1 MGVVLVKNNKGG
13 VGKSW
18 IALQLAAYKAFQN
31 EKVLLLT
38 SDSQNN
44 VLNYSGIKIEDT
56 NKKGLEDMLEGKN
69 YELTKLRPNLFFLHL
84 QDYKVKGNLDEKF
97 KKQINNLKKEFDHI
111 IIDGSPVMNLDNVF
125 VDVAEHII
133 VPTFLDSV
141 TTNSILNLLKKT
153 DISKIRA
160 VIPNR
165 VGRTKIEKDFYTF
178 LKNKLTRSG
187 VFLSIPINQSSIILK
202 LIENGTLLWERRSQK
217 LDDIKNVFI
226 KVWGEIE
233 DEYR

>member
-44 VLNYSGIKIEDT
+44 VLNYSGIKIKDT

-97 KKQINNLKKEFDHI
+97 KKQISILKKEFKHI

-165 VGRTKIEKDFYTF
+165 VGRTAIEKNFYSF
-178 LKNKLTRSG
+178 LKEKLNRSG
-187 VFLSIPINQSSIILK
+187 VFLSIPIKQSSIILN
-202 LIENGTLLWERRSQK
+202 LIEKGTLLWERRAQE
-217 LDDIKNVFI
+217 LEQIKNVFI

-233 DEYR
+233 DE

>member
-31 EKVLLLT
+31 EKVLILT

-44 VLNYSGIKIEDT
+44 ILNYSGIKIKDT
-56 NKKGLEDMLEGKN
+56 NKKGLEDLLEGKN

-97 KKQINNLKKEFDHI
+97 KKQINNLKKEFKHI

-165 VGRTKIEKDFYTF
+165 VGRTAIEKNFYTF
-178 LKNKLTRSG
+178 LKDKLTRSG
-187 VFLSIPINQSSIILK
+187 VFLSIPINQSAIILK

-233 DEYR
+233 DE

>member
-31 EKVLLLT
+31 EKVLILT

-44 VLNYSGIKIEDT
+44 ILNYSGIKIKDT
-56 NKKGLEDMLEGKN
+56 NKKGLEDLLEGKN

-97 KKQINNLKKEFDHI
+97 KKQINNLKKEFKHI

-141 TTNSILNLLKKT
+141 TTNAILNLLKKT

-165 VGRTKIEKDFYTF
+165 VGRTAIEKNFYSF
-178 LKNKLTRSG
+178 LKEKLNRSG
-187 VFLSIPINQSSIILK
+187 VFLSIPIKQSSIILN
-202 LIENGTLLWERRSQK
+202 LIEKGTLLWERRAQE
-217 LDDIKNVFI
+217 LEQIKNVFI

-233 DEYR
+233 DE

>member
-56 NKKGLEDMLEGKN
+56 NKKGLEDLLEGKN

-97 KKQINNLKKEFDHI
+97 KKQISILKKEFKHI

-165 VGRTKIEKDFYTF
+165 VGRTAIEKNFYTF
-178 LKNKLTRSG
+178 LKDKLTRSG
-187 VFLSIPINQSSIILK
+187 IFLSVPIAQSSIILK
-202 LIENGTLLWERRSQK
+202 LIEKGTLLWERKSK
-217 LDDIKNVFI
+217 KVDDIKNIFK

-233 DEYR
+233 DE

>member
-56 NKKGLEDMLEGKN
+56 NKKGLEDRREGKN
-69 YELTKLRPNLFFLHL
+69 YALTKLRPNLFFLHL

-97 KKQINNLKKEFDHI
+97 KKQISILKKEFKHI

-165 VGRTKIEKDFYTF
+165 VGRTAIEKNFYTF
-178 LKNKLTRSG
+178 LKDKLTRSG
-187 VFLSIPINQSSIILK
+187 IFLSVPIAQSSIILK
-202 LIENGTLLWERRSQK
+202 LIEKGTLLWERKSKK
-217 LDDIKNVFI
+217 LDDIKNIFI

-233 DEYR
+233 DE

>member
-44 VLNYSGIKIEDT
+44 VLNYSGIKIKDT
-56 NKKGLEDMLEGKN
+56 NKKGLEDLLEGKN

-97 KKQINNLKKEFDHI
+97 KKQINILKKEFKHI

-141 TTNSILNLLKKT
+141 TTNSILNLLRKT

-178 LKNKLTRSG
+178 LKEKLNRSG
-187 VFLSIPINQSSIILK
+187 VFLSIPIKQSSLILN
-202 LIENGTLLWERRSQK
+202 LIEKGTLLWERRAQE
-217 LDDIKNVFI
+217 LEQIKNVFI

-233 DEYR
+233 DE

>member
-31 EKVLLLT
+31 EKVLILT

-44 VLNYSGIKIEDT
+44 ILNYSGIKIKDT
-56 NKKGLEDMLEGKN
+56 NKKGLEDLLEGKN

-97 KKQINNLKKEFDHI
+97 KKQISILKKEFKHI

-165 VGRTKIEKDFYTF
+165 VGRTAIEKNFYTF
-178 LKNKLTRSG
+178 LKDKLTRSG
-187 VFLSIPINQSSIILK
+187 VFLSIPINQSAIILK

-233 DEYR
+233 DE

>member
-44 VLNYSGIKIEDT
+44 VLNYSGIKIKDT

-165 VGRTKIEKDFYTF
+165 VGRTAIEKNFYTF
-178 LKNKLTRSG
+178 LKDKLTRSG
-187 VFLSIPINQSSIILK
+187 VFLSIPINQSAIILK

-226 KVWGEIE
+226 RVWGEIE
-233 DEYR
+233 DE

>member
-56 NKKGLEDMLEGKN
+56 NKKGLEDLLEGKN

-84 QDYKVKGNLDEKF
+84 QDYKVKWNLDEKF
-97 KKQINNLKKEFDHI
+97 KKQISILKKEFKHI

-217 LDDIKNVFI
+217 LDEIKNVFV
-226 KVWGEIE
+226 KVWREIE
-233 DEYR
+233 DE

>member
-31 EKVLLLT
+31 EKVLILT

-44 VLNYSGIKIEDT
+44 ILNYSGIKIKDT
-56 NKKGLEDMLEGKN
+56 NKKGLEDLLEGKN

-97 KKQINNLKKEFDHI
+97 KKQISILKKEFKHI

-217 LDDIKNVFI
+217 LDEIKNVFV
-226 KVWGEIE
+226 KVWREIE
-233 DEYR
+233 DE

>member
-31 EKVLLLT
+31 EKVLILT

-44 VLNYSGIKIEDT
+44 ILNYSGIKIKDT
-56 NKKGLEDMLEGKN
+56 NKKGLEDLLEGKN

-84 QDYKVKGNLDEKF
+84 QDYKVKGNLDEKY
-97 KKQINNLKKEFDHI
+97 KKQINILKKEFKHI

-178 LKNKLTRSG
+178 LKEKLNRSG
-187 VFLSIPINQSSIILK
+187 VFLSIPIKQSSLILN
-202 LIENGTLLWERRSQK
+202 LIEKGTLLWERRAQE
-217 LDDIKNVFI
+217 LEQIKNVFI

-233 DEYR
+233 DE

>member
-31 EKVLLLT
+31 EKVLILT

-44 VLNYSGIKIEDT
+44 ILNYSGIKIKDT
-56 NKKGLEDMLEGKN
+56 NKKGLEDLLEGKN

-97 KKQINNLKKEFDHI
+97 KKQINNLKKEFKHI

-217 LDDIKNVFI
+217 LDEIKNVFV
-226 KVWGEIE
+226 KVWREIE
-233 DEYR
+233 DE

>member
-31 EKVLLLT
+31 EKVLILT

-44 VLNYSGIKIEDT
+44 ILNYSGIKIKDT
-56 NKKGLEDMLEGKN
+56 NKKGLEDLLEGKN

-97 KKQINNLKKEFDHI
+97 KKQINNLKKEFKHI

-178 LKNKLTRSG
+178 LKEKLNRSG
-187 VFLSIPINQSSIILK
+187 VFLSIPIKQSSLILN
-202 LIENGTLLWERRSQK
+202 LIEKGTLLWERRAQE
-217 LDDIKNVFI
+217 LEQIKNVFI

-233 DEYR
+233 DE

>member
-31 EKVLLLT
+31 EKVLILT

-44 VLNYSGIKIEDT
+44 ILNYSGIKIKDT
-56 NKKGLEDMLEGKN
+56 NKKGLEDLLEGKN

-97 KKQINNLKKEFDHI
+97 KKQINNLKKEFKHI

-233 DEYR
+233 GE

>member
-18 IALQLAAYKAFQN
+18 ITLQLAAYKAFQN
-31 EKVLLLT
+31 EKVLILT

-44 VLNYSGIKIEDT
+44 ILNYSGIKIKDT
-56 NKKGLEDMLEGKN
+56 NKKGLEDLLEGKN

-97 KKQINNLKKEFDHI
+97 KKQINILKKEFKHI

-178 LKNKLTRSG
+178 LKEKLNRSG
-187 VFLSIPINQSSIILK
+187 VFLSIPIKQSSLILN
-202 LIENGTLLWERRSQK
+202 LIEKGTLLWERRAQE
-217 LDDIKNVFI
+217 LEQIKNVFI

-233 DEYR
+233 DE

>member
-31 EKVLLLT
+31 EKVLILT

-44 VLNYSGIKIEDT
+44 ILNYSGIKIKDT
-56 NKKGLEDMLEGKN
+56 NKKGLEDLLEGKN

-97 KKQINNLKKEFDHI
+97 KKQISILKKEFKHI

-165 VGRTKIEKDFYTF
+165 VGRTRIEKKFYTF
-178 LKNKLTRSG
+178 LKDTLTRSG

-202 LIENGTLLWERRSQK
+202 LIEKGTLLWESRSQK
-217 LDDIKNVFI
+217 LDEIKNVFI

-233 DEYR
+233 DE

>member
-217 LDDIKNVFI
+217 LDEIKNVFV
-226 KVWGEIE
+226 KVWREIE
-233 DEYR
+233 DE

>member
-56 NKKGLEDMLEGKN
+56 NKKGLEDLLEGKN

-97 KKQINNLKKEFDHI
+97 KKQINNLKKEFKHI

-165 VGRTKIEKDFYTF
+165 VGRTAIEKNFYTF
-178 LKNKLTRSG
+178 LKDKLTRSG

-233 DEYR
+233 DE

>member
-44 VLNYSGIKIEDT
+44 VLNYSGIKIKDT

-97 KKQINNLKKEFDHI
+97 KKQINNLKKEFKHI

-165 VGRTKIEKDFYTF
+165 VGRTAIEKNFYTF
-178 LKNKLTRSG
+178 LKDKLTRSG

-217 LDDIKNVFI
+217 LDEIKNVFV
-226 KVWGEIE
+226 KVWREIE
-233 DEYR
+233 DE

>member
-31 EKVLLLT
+31 EKVLILT

-44 VLNYSGIKIEDT
+44 ILNYSGIKIKDT
-56 NKKGLEDMLEGKN
+56 NKKGLEDLLEGKN

-97 KKQINNLKKEFDHI
+97 KKQINNLKKEFKHI

-165 VGRTKIEKDFYTF
+165 VGRTAIEKNFYSF
-178 LKNKLTRSG
+178 LKEKLNRSG
-187 VFLSIPINQSSIILK
+187 EFLSIPIKQTSIILN
-202 LIENGTLLWERRSQK
+202 LIEKGTLLWERRAQE
-217 LDDIKNVFI
+217 LEQIKNVFI

-233 DEYR
+233 DE

>member
-31 EKVLLLT
+31 EKVLILT

-44 VLNYSGIKIEDT
+44 ILNYSGIKIKDT
-56 NKKGLEDMLEGKN
+56 NKKGLEDLLEGKN

-97 KKQINNLKKEFDHI
+97 KKQISILKKEFKHI

-165 VGRTKIEKDFYTF
+165 VGRTAIEKNFYTF
-178 LKNKLTRSG
+178 LKDKLTRSG
-187 VFLSIPINQSSIILK
+187 IFLSVPIAQSSIILK
-202 LIENGTLLWERRSQK
+202 LIERGTLLWERKSKK
-217 LDDIKNVFI
+217 LDDIKNIFI

-233 DEYR
+233 DE

>member
-56 NKKGLEDMLEGKN
+56 NKKGLEDMLEGKK

-97 KKQINNLKKEFDHI
+97 KKQINNLKKEFKHI

-125 VDVAEHII
+125 VDAR
-133 VPTFLDSV
+133 
-141 TTNSILNLLKKT
+141 
-153 DISKIRA
+153 KINW
-160 VIPNR
+160 VLI
-165 VGRTKIEKDFYTF
+165 
-178 LKNKLTRSG
+178 
-187 VFLSIPINQSSIILK
+187 LSIHNSS
-202 LIENGTLLWERRSQK
+202 LLTYLQV
-217 LDDIKNVFI
+217 LF
-226 KVWGEIE
+226 
-233 DEYR
+233 Y

>member
-31 EKVLLLT
+31 EKVLILT

-44 VLNYSGIKIEDT
+44 ILNYSGIKIKDT
-56 NKKGLEDMLEGKN
+56 NKKGLEDLLEGKN

-97 KKQINNLKKEFDHI
+97 KKQISILKKEFKHI

-165 VGRTKIEKDFYTF
+165 VGRTAIEKNFYTF
-178 LKNKLTRSG
+178 LKDKLTRSG
-187 VFLSIPINQSSIILK
+187 IFLSVPIAQSSIILK
-202 LIENGTLLWERRSQK
+202 LIEKGTLLWERKSKK
-217 LDDIKNVFI
+217 LDDIK
-226 KVWGEIE
+226 KM
-233 DEYR
+233 

>member
-56 NKKGLEDMLEGKN
+56 NKKGLEDLLEGKN

-97 KKQINNLKKEFDHI
+97 KKQISILKKEFKHI

-202 LIENGTLLWERRSQK
+202 LIENGTLLWERRTQK
-217 LDDIKNVFI
+217 LDEIKNVFV
-226 KVWGEIE
+226 KVWREIE
-233 DEYR
+233 DE

>member
-56 NKKGLEDMLEGKN
+56 NKKGLEDMLEGKK

-165 VGRTKIEKDFYTF
+165 VGRTAIEKNFYTF
-178 LKNKLTRSG
+178 LKDKLTRSG

-217 LDDIKNVFI
+217 LDEIKNVFV
-226 KVWGEIE
+226 KVWREIE
-233 DEYR
+233 DE

>member
-56 NKKGLEDMLEGKN
+56 NKKGLEDLLEGKN

-97 KKQINNLKKEFDHI
+97 KKQISILKKEFKHI

-153 DISKIRA
+153 DIYKIRA

-217 LDDIKNVFI
+217 LDEIKNVFV
-226 KVWGEIE
+226 KVWREIE
-233 DEYR
+233 DE

>member
-31 EKVLLLT
+31 EKVLILT

-44 VLNYSGIKIEDT
+44 ILNYSGIKIEDT
-56 NKKGLEDMLEGKN
+56 NKKGLEDLLEGKN

-97 KKQINNLKKEFDHI
+97 KKQISILKKEFKHI

-178 LKNKLTRSG
+178 LKEKLNRSG
-187 VFLSIPINQSSIILK
+187 VFLSIPIKQSSLILN
-202 LIENGTLLWERRSQK
+202 LIEKGTLLWERRAQE
-217 LDDIKNVFI
+217 LEQIKNVFI

-233 DEYR
+233 DE

>member
-31 EKVLLLT
+31 EKVLILT

-44 VLNYSGIKIEDT
+44 ILNYSGIKIKDT
-56 NKKGLEDMLEGKN
+56 NKKGLEDLLEGKN

-97 KKQINNLKKEFDHI
+97 KKQINNLKKEFKHI

-141 TTNSILNLLKKT
+141 TTSSILNLLKKT

-160 VIPNR
+160 IIPNR
-165 VGRTKIEKDFYTF
+165 VGRTKIEKNFYTF
-178 LKNKLTRSG
+178 LKEKLNRSG
-187 VFLSIPINQSSIILK
+187 VFLSIPIKQSSIILN
-202 LIENGTLLWERRSQK
+202 LIEKGTLLWERRAQE
-217 LDDIKNVFI
+217 LEQIKNVFI

-233 DEYR
+233 DE

>member
-31 EKVLLLT
+31 EKVLILT

-44 VLNYSGIKIEDT
+44 ILNYSGIKIKDT
-56 NKKGLEDMLEGKN
+56 NKKGLEDLLEGKN

-97 KKQINNLKKEFDHI
+97 KKQINNLKKEFKHI
-111 IIDGSPVMNLDNVF
+111 VIDGSPVMNLDNVF

-178 LKNKLTRSG
+178 LKEKLNRSG
-187 VFLSIPINQSSIILK
+187 VFLSIPIKQSSLILI
-202 LIENGTLLWERRSQK
+202 LIEKGTLLWERRAQE
-217 LDDIKNVFI
+217 LEQIKNVFI

-233 DEYR
+233 DE

>member
-1 MGVVLVKNNKGG
+1 MGVILVKNNKGG

-18 IALQLAAYKAFQN
+18 IALQLAAYKAFNN
-31 EKVLLLT
+31 EKVLILT

-44 VLNYSGIKIEDT
+44 ILNYSGIKIKDT
-56 NKKGLEDMLEGKN
+56 NKKGLEDLLEGKN

-97 KKQINNLKKEFDHI
+97 KKQINNLKKEFKHI

-165 VGRTKIEKDFYTF
+165 VGRTAIEKNFYSF
-178 LKNKLTRSG
+178 LKEKLNRSG
-187 VFLSIPINQSSIILK
+187 VFLSIPIKQSSIILN
-202 LIENGTLLWERRSQK
+202 LIEKGTLLWERRAQE
-217 LDDIKNVFI
+217 LEQIKNVFI

-233 DEYR
+233 DE

>member
-69 YELTKLRPNLFFLHL
+69 YKLTKLRPNLFFLHL

-97 KKQINNLKKEFDHI
+97 KKQINNLKKEFKHI

-217 LDDIKNVFI
+217 LDEIKNVFV
-226 KVWGEIE
+226 KVWREIE
-233 DEYR
+233 DE

>member
-56 NKKGLEDMLEGKN
+56 NKKGLEDMLEGKK

-97 KKQINNLKKEFDHI
+97 KNQINNLKKEFKHI

-165 VGRTKIEKDFYTF
+165 VGRTAIEKNFYTF
-178 LKNKLTRSG
+178 LKEKLNRSG

-233 DEYR
+233 DE

>member
-31 EKVLLLT
+31 EKVLILT

-44 VLNYSGIKIEDT
+44 ILNYSGIKIKDT
-56 NKKGLEDMLEGKN
+56 NKKGLEDLLEGKN

-97 KKQINNLKKEFDHI
+97 KKQINNLKKEFKHI

-217 LDDIKNVFI
+217 LDQIKNVFV
-226 KVWGEIE
+226 KVWREIE
-233 DEYR
+233 DE

>member
-31 EKVLLLT
+31 EKVLILT

-44 VLNYSGIKIEDT
+44 ILNYSGIKIKDT
-56 NKKGLEDMLEGKN
+56 NKKGLEDLLEGKN

-97 KKQINNLKKEFDHI
+97 KKQINNLKKEFKHI
-111 IIDGSPVMNLDNVF
+111 VIDGSPVMNLDNVF

-178 LKNKLTRSG
+178 LKNKLSRSG

-217 LDDIKNVFI
+217 LDEIKNVFV
-226 KVWGEIE
+226 KVWREIE
-233 DEYR
+233 DE

>member
-56 NKKGLEDMLEGKN
+56 NKKGLEDLLEGKN

-97 KKQINNLKKEFDHI
+97 KKQINNLKKEFKHI

-165 VGRTKIEKDFYTF
+165 VGRIAIEKNFYTF
-178 LKNKLTRSG
+178 LKDKLTRSG

-233 DEYR
+233 DE

>member
-56 NKKGLEDMLEGKN
+56 NKKGLEDLLEGKN

-97 KKQINNLKKEFDHI
+97 KKQISILKKEFKHI

-217 LDDIKNVFI
+217 LDEIKNVFV
-226 KVWGEIE
+226 KVWREIE
-233 DEYR
+233 DE

>member
-44 VLNYSGIKIEDT
+44 VLNYSGIKIKDT
-56 NKKGLEDMLEGKN
+56 NKKGLEDLLEGKN

-97 KKQINNLKKEFDHI
+97 KKQINNLKKEFKHI

-178 LKNKLTRSG
+178 LKEKLNRSG
-187 VFLSIPINQSSIILK
+187 VFLSIPIKQSSLILN
-202 LIENGTLLWERRSQK
+202 LIEKGTLLWERRAQE
-217 LDDIKNVFI
+217 LEQIKNVFI

-233 DEYR
+233 DE

>member
-13 VGKSW
+13 VGKRW

-56 NKKGLEDMLEGKN
+56 NKKGLEDLLEGKN

-97 KKQINNLKKEFDHI
+97 KKQISILKKEFKHI

-165 VGRTKIEKDFYTF
+165 VGRTAIEKNFYTF
-178 LKNKLTRSG
+178 LKDKLTRSG
-187 VFLSIPINQSSIILK
+187 IFLSVPIAQSSIILK
-202 LIENGTLLWERRSQK
+202 LIEKGTLLWERKSKK
-217 LDDIKNVFI
+217 LDDIKNIFI

-233 DEYR
+233 DE